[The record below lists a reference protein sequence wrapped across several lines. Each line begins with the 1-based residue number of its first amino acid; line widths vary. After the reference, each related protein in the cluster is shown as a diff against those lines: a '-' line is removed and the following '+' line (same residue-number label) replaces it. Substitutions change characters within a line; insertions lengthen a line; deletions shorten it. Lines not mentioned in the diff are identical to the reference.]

1 MKRFL
6 TSDGRIVRLI
16 KMYCRHSGRRKFQYD
31 SGEWESSAKASKSLG
46 GELHFSRTW
55 GHFQKS
61 AGPFSSK
68 PFPFVEPHRG
78 LDSKSCLT
86 LQAPI
91 GNSIVQELSTQITE
105 RCGFDT
111 GPFPRLWK
119 RYKFT
124 GSGPW
129 VRRVHAGCRC
139 PSGADHIKLMFDT
152 PCGRTGNSQA
162 LKESA
167 EYPLAF
173 AEKILDCW
181 ESAGTVK
188 FTFEHITWK
197 MQTDEP
203 GNKETKVHKKQAVLD
218 DGPWAGVS
226 EVDQVFHT
234 EPGNKETKLC
244 KRQAIL
250 DDGPWAG
257 VSEVCQ
263 VFDAKPGNKETKKC
277 KKQAIFDD
285 GPWAGVLEVDQ
296 VIHAEPGNQ
305 ETKIAEDVGADG
317 GPWAGTWVADSKKT
331 SHATS
336 SKVDQK
342 VEVDDGPWAGAWDAV
357 EVTKA
362 HGKKARA
369 QPKKCVNKDD
379 GPWAHTFDPA

>member
-16 KMYCRHSGRRKFQYD
+16 KMYCRHTGRRKFQYD
-31 SGEWESSAKASKSLG
+31 SGEWESSTKASKSLG

-152 PCGRTGNSQA
+152 LCGRTGNSQSLRDPCENPECVS
-162 LKESA
+162 LKKQTE
-167 EYPLAF
+167 EPDDKTL
-173 AEKILDCW
+173 KNR
-181 ESAGTVK
+181 GTG
-188 FTFEHITWK
+188 
-197 MQTDEP
+197 EP
-203 GNKETKVHKKQAVLD
+203 GTKVHKNRGTWD
-218 DGPWAGVS
+218 PWAGEHQLDSGICRISIRIVS
-226 EVDQVFHT
+226 
-234 EPGNKETKLC
+234 L
-244 KRQAIL
+244 
-250 DDGPWAG
+250 
-257 VSEVCQ
+257 
-263 VFDAKPGNKETKKC
+263 
-277 KKQAIFDD
+277 
-285 GPWAGVLEVDQ
+285 
-296 VIHAEPGNQ
+296 
-305 ETKIAEDVGADG
+305 
-317 GPWAGTWVADSKKT
+317 
-331 SHATS
+331 
-336 SKVDQK
+336 
-342 VEVDDGPWAGAWDAV
+342 
-357 EVTKA
+357 
-362 HGKKARA
+362 
-369 QPKKCVNKDD
+369 
-379 GPWAHTFDPA
+379 